1 MMVLFKKANN
11 NTSLLV
17 TFTNSFSL
25 RRSTLVDMS
34 VLPCSAADTSSSSA
48 LADES
53 FNLSYD
59 TVSSKLLIQV
69 PAGLSNA
76 VVEERQRN
84 QKARRK
90 RAEQRRKREEEER
103 RARQAAKEEQRE
115 AERLAKLEQKR
126 YNIHE
131 NDASSIIIHKI

>member
-1 MMVLFKKANN
+1 
-11 NTSLLV
+11 
-17 TFTNSFSL
+17 
-25 RRSTLVDMS
+25 MS
-34 VLPCSAADTSSSSA
+34 VLPCSAAEASSSSG
-48 LADES
+48 LADEA

-59 TVSSKLLIQV
+59 AVGSKLLIQV

-115 AERLAKLEQKR
+115 AERQAKLEQKR
-126 YNIHE
+126 YV
-131 NDASSIIIHKI
+131 